1 MSVTAPLNTEALAQA
16 ALEARGLAMD
26 AVAAAN
32 SGHLGLPLGAAEC
45 GAALFGHALQYNPA
59 DPKWL
64 NRDRFILSAGHGS
77 MFLYSWLHLAGFNI
91 SLEEV
96 KNFRQLGS
104 ITPGHPEYGE
114 TDGVEATTG
123 PLGQGTGNIVGYAC
137 SQKMLQAR
145 FDDPTDPLFDYHCV
159 ALAGD
164 GCIQEGI
171 SAEAAAYAARFGLD
185 NLIMF
190 YDSND
195 VTLDAMAEKT
205 QSENTADRYEAY
217 GWDVTVLPDGHDIA
231 AIVEAFE
238 AAKADDNGH
247 PKLIILKTE
256 IGRGIPEVAG
266 TNKAH
271 GEAGVKYIDEDRLK
285 LGLPAEKF
293 YVSNATKE
301 FFQQHI
307 TAQKAKYD
315 EWQERYAAWK
325 TANPEKAQLLED
337 GVAHKHG
344 TPDDLLKAI
353 PVFDPEKKLATRAAG
368 QEILNAIAKACPL
381 VVSGSADLH
390 GSTKN
395 YIKDAGDFD
404 VDDYAGRNF
413 HFGIREHG
421 MGAIINGI
429 AYDGI
434 FKASGA
440 TFHTFSDYMRPS
452 VRLAALAHLP
462 VFYIWTHDSIGV
474 GEDGPTHQPVEHTMS
489 LRCMPKL
496 QVFRPGDPEEAAAA
510 FAAAIENDDHPTAL
524 VLTRQGIP
532 NLAGIPVETRREGTL
547 KGGYIAKKESGNL
560 DMILI
565 GTGSELQHA
574 MAAAEQLGDGVRVVS
589 LPCWERF
596 DAQPADY
603 QEEVLP
609 SGCTRR
615 VSLEAGTTLGW
626 AKYVGLQGT
635 ALGVDRFG
643 ISAPGGTVM
652 EKLGMTAEAVVAAAK
667 AL

>member
-1 MSVTAPLNTEALAQA
+1 MSVTAPLQPDALAQA

-26 AVAAAN
+26 GVAAAN
-32 SGHLGLPLGAAEC
+32 SGHLGLPLGTAEL
-45 GAALFGHALQYNPA
+45 GAVLFGHALTYWPQ

-77 MFLYSWLHLAGFNI
+77 MFLYSWLHLAGYNV

-137 SQKMLQAR
+137 SQKMLQAH
-145 FDDPTDPLFDYHCV
+145 FDDPADPLFDYHCV

-164 GCIQEGI
+164 GCLQEGV

-195 VTLDAMAEKT
+195 VTLDAMADKT

-217 GWDVTVLPDGHDIA
+217 GWDVVVLPDGHDFS
-231 AIVEAFE
+231 AILKAFE
-238 AAKADDNGH
+238 EAKANDNGH

-266 TNKAH
+266 TQKAH
-271 GEAGVKYIDEDRLK
+271 GEAGVKFIDEDRLK
-285 LGLPAEKF
+285 LGLPEEKF
-293 YVSNATKE
+293 YVSDETKAY
-301 FFQQHI
+301 F
-307 TAQKAKYD
+307 AKHREALKEQYD
-315 EWQERYAAWK
+315 AWQAKFTAWK
-325 TANPEKAQLLED
+325 STNPEKAALLES
-337 GVAHKHG
+337 ALKHDHASAADILEAV
-344 TPDDLLKAI
+344 PA
-353 PVFDPEKKLATRAAG
+353 FDPEKKLATRAAG
-368 QEILNAIAKACPL
+368 GEILNAIAKVCPL

-404 VDDYAGRNF
+404 VDNHAGRNF
-413 HFGIREHG
+413 HYGIREHG
-421 MGAIINGI
+421 MGAIMNGI

-434 FKASGA
+434 FKVSGA

-462 VFYIWTHDSIGV
+462 TFYIWTHDSCGV

-489 LRCMPKL
+489 LRCMPNL
-496 QVFRPGDPEEAAAA
+496 EVFRTGDPEETVAA
-510 FAAAIENDDHPTAL
+510 FAAAIENDKTPTAL

-532 NLAGIPVETRREGTL
+532 NLAEVPVQTRRGGTL
-547 KGGYIAKKESGNL
+547 KGGYIALKESARL
-560 DMILI
+560 ETILI

-574 MAAAEQLGDGVRVVS
+574 MAAAKELGAGTRVVS

-596 DAQPADY
+596 EAQSAEY
-603 QEEVLP
+603 KEEVLP
-609 SGCTRR
+609 ASCTKRI
-615 VSLEAGTTLGW
+615 SIEAGTTLGW
-626 AKYVGLQGT
+626 AKYTGLAGV

-652 EKLGMTAEAVVAAAK
+652 KELGMTAEAVIAAAK
-667 AL
+667 GA